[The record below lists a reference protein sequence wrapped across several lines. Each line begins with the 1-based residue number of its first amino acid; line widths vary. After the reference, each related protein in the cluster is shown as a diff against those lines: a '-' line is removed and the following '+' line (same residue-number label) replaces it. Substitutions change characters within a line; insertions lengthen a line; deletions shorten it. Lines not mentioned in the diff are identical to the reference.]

1 MAKVKMVKIF
11 IMGKVY
17 EVPGS
22 LTIQK
27 ALEYAGYQLVRGC
40 GCRGGFCG
48 ACATVYR
55 KEGDYRLKV
64 GLACA
69 TMVEDG
75 MHLTQIPF
83 YPAQKALYD
92 INKLKPGLDALLQ
105 TYPEILKCLGC
116 NTCTKACP
124 QDIDVMEYIA
134 AGKRGDLA
142 RMADLSFDCIMC
154 GLCTS
159 RCPAEL
165 AQYNYALLARRLY
178 GKYIAR
184 PARHLQERLEEI
196 KQKKFDS
203 EIEKLMKASKEELR
217 ALYAK
222 RKIEE

>member
-1 MAKVKMVKIF
+1 MAKVKKVKIF
-11 IMGKVY
+11 IMGKAY
-17 EVPGS
+17 EVPAS

-27 ALEYAGYQLVRGC
+27 AMEYAGYQLVRGC

-48 ACATVYR
+48 ACATVFR
-55 KEGDYRLKV
+55 KDGDYRLKV

-83 YPAQKALYD
+83 YPAQKAIYNID
-92 INKLKPGLDALLQ
+92 KLSPGLEALLQ
-105 TYPEILKCLGC
+105 NYPEILKCLGC

-134 AGKRGDLA
+134 AGKRGDIA
-142 RMADLSFDCIMC
+142 KMADISFDCIMC

-178 GKYIAR
+178 GKYLAK
-184 PARHLQERLEEI
+184 PAKHLQDRLADV
-196 KQKKFDS
+196 KAKKFDV
-203 EIEKLMKASKEELR
+203 EIEKLMKMSTDDLKK
-217 ALYAK
+217 LYAA
-222 RKIEE
+222 RQIEK

>member
-1 MAKVKMVKIF
+1 MTKPKKVRIF
-11 IMGKVY
+11 IMDKAY
-17 EVPGS
+17 EVPAA

-48 ACATVYR
+48 ACATVFR
-55 KEGDYRLKV
+55 SDGDYRLKV

-69 TMVEDG
+69 TMVENN

-83 YPAQKALYD
+83 YPAQKASYD
-92 INKLKPGLDALLQ
+92 VNYLKPTLETLLQ

-142 RMADLSFDCIMC
+142 KMADISFDCIMC

-178 GKYIAR
+178 AKYIAK
-184 PARHLQERLEEI
+184 PARHLQASLEELRN
-196 KQKKFDS
+196 KKFDG
-203 EIEKLMKASKEELR
+203 EIDKLMKLSQAEL
-217 ALYAK
+217 AKLYAA
-222 RKIEE
+222 RNIEP